1 MSQFLKVETTNA
13 ARATTLIP
21 VDQIINVSE
30 TIGNS
35 DTVVIIQLDGPTA
48 GYPTYTITVANAAD
62 GAGTCVKMITDAMV
76 ANPGGIVST
85 VVPPVST
92 AQVPL
97 AQSGQQGKILIT
109 QAQVSAPFQDCTYA
123 TSA

>member
-1 MSQFLKVETTNA
+1 MAQFLKVETTNA